1 MPKDKIT
8 QDRLAPEDLPET
20 FDTLEEIAEFWET
33 HDLTDYE
40 SYLTPVEATVAMHPT
55 HEYVISLSDS
65 LNTLLQQRVQQ
76 EGVSLNTLVNLWVQE
91 KLQQYSVAPTE

>member
-1 MPKDKIT
+1 MPKDNIT
-8 QDRLAPEDLPET
+8 KDRLAPEDLPET

-40 SYLTPVEATVAMHPT
+40 SYLTPVEATVAVHPT

-91 KLQQYSVAPTE
+91 KLQQYSVAPSE